1 MMLYMHRVQRAA
13 DVALKLEPTVVH
25 DDVQSIMYVRLSDV
39 EQLNRILILVTSGS
53 VLTSDHVGLICVAF
67 RLCAVNSSIMLKKH
81 SIKAMCCSL
90 LDLTCQ

>member
-39 EQLNRILILVTSGS
+39 EQLNRILIVRHEWLGADERPRWTHLRRVPP
-53 VLTSDHVGLICVAF
+53 V
-67 RLCAVNSSIMLKKH
+67 
-81 SIKAMCCSL
+81 CCKL
-90 LDLTCQ
+90 EHNA